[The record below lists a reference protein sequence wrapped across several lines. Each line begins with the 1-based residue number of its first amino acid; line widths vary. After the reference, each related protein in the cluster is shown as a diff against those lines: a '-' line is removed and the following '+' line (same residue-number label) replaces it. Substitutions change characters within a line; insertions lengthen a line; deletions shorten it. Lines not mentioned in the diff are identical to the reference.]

1 MTKLVVA
8 IAVVLVTLATL
19 APPSF
24 AQAPAPKVTINGLVD
39 FVTSAYKNASH
50 STGAPGQPD
59 ITDAREKG
67 WYSRERGVFTITG
80 EVGRTKGVW
89 AVELDFTNGAGNF
102 NASSNS
108 GSLTTVGKAA
118 NGTSANFD
126 LDTDVQGAVETK
138 WLYLE
143 TPVTGPGSL
152 LPFIPVTTIA
162 RMGGQP
168 ARGHDYKPGVLLSG
182 DIPGVTLETTWTP
195 NIRSTLTYV
204 QIGEAL
210 DRGIAL
216 NQKDDNAI
224 VASVEV
230 DIFKGLT
237 VKPTFAYAF
246 WDGGNCGTSNL
257 GTGGYGGYNPNTN
270 CPATTVTVSG
280 SDPLAR
286 GSVDVPPGVG
296 RNITRYYLGGD
307 VRWTMGPWSFQPTF
321 VYLLGNQQVPPR
333 GSGPT
338 GPRAGQL
345 NDVPIRA
352 FLFDTIQ
359 GFRTGPLL
367 IETRFF
373 YTPGVGA
380 NNDIQNAGGGVIRT
394 YQGINP
400 GFNYLAGWSEIWR
413 GNIDYNMSLF
423 VGRPALEAR
432 NSPSFDKY
440 GRIWGFLASDYSLTP
455 ALTVRGI
462 VNVAWTDTK
471 VDTKGTL
478 ASAATGIT
486 PSGITTAGNP
496 FKGGKEQYLGTEL
509 IAGLTYRFAPN
520 MTFDLVGAALI
531 TGDALDI
538 QRAGSGRGIC
548 ATDGVPTCQSRNV
561 YKMSGRFR
569 ITF

>member
-1 MTKLVVA
+1 MRKLVVA
-8 IAVVLVTLATL
+8 IVAVVVTVAML

-39 FVTSAYKNASH
+39 FVTTAYKNASH
-50 STGAPGQPD
+50 SSGAPGQPD

-67 WYSRERGVFTITG
+67 WYSRERGVFTLTG
-80 EVGRTKGVW
+80 EVGRVKGVW
-89 AVELDFTNGAGNF
+89 AIELDFTNGAGNF
-102 NASSNS
+102 NASSAP
-108 GSLTTVGKAA
+108 GSLNTVGKAA

-138 WLYLE
+138 WLYVE

-168 ARGHDYKPGVLLSG
+168 ARGHDYKPGILLTG
-182 DIPGVTLETTWTP
+182 DIPAVTLETTWTP

-216 NQKDDNAI
+216 NQKDSNAI

-257 GTGGYGGYNPNTN
+257 GTVGYGGYSPNN
-270 CPATTVTVSG
+270 CAGATVTVG
-280 SDPLAR
+280 GETVAR
-286 GSVDVPPGVG
+286 GSVDVPPPVG

-307 VRWTMGPWSFQPTF
+307 VRWTMGPWSFQPSF
-321 VYLLGNQQVPPR
+321 IYLLGNEQVPQR
-333 GSGPT
+333 GNVVG
-338 GPRAGQL
+338 GKYVL

-352 FLFDTIQ
+352 FVFDTIQ

-367 IETRFF
+367 IETRFI
-373 YTPGVGA
+373 YSPGVGA
-380 NNDIQNAGGGVIRT
+380 NNDVQNAGGGVIRA
-394 YQGINP
+394 YQPINS
-400 GFNYLAGWSEIWR
+400 GFSYTAGWSEIWR

-423 VGRPALEAR
+423 TGRGGLEAR
-432 NSPSFDKY
+432 QGPSFDKY
-440 GRIWGFLASDYSLTP
+440 GRIWGFLATDYSLTP

-462 VNVAWTDTK
+462 ANVAWTDTK

-509 IAGLTYRFAPN
+509 IVGLTYRFAPN
-520 MTFDLVGAALI
+520 MTFDWVGAALI

-538 QRAGSGRGIC
+538 QRAGSDRGIC

-561 YKMSGRFR
+561 YKTSARFR